1 MTPPGASGASR
12 EWRVLAREL
21 RALKDR
27 SGLSMAALAART
39 TASKSSWQ
47 RYLSGA
53 LPPPRELVREL
64 CVLSDEPPGRLL
76 ALWDLADLGR
86 RHATESEP
94 ESEAEPESE
103 SESESESEAEPEP
116 AREAES
122 KPEPRPDPGG
132 GPRHGPVGERRQEG
146 RSPAR
151 ARRWGVAVGVVA
163 AVLGGVGAAVGT
175 GARVAAGARRA
186 HRGGRLQRGRL
197 RGARVLCAGV
207 RDDRRPAA
215 HGRGAAGGGRPHG
228 VRPAQRGVRGDLGP
242 VWFADIGD
250 RLEVHAPDGRLQ
262 RAEIGDKYD
271 AEGYFST
278 PMLGGGPDGVRA
290 CVVLA
295 RTGDRHCVGG

>member
-94 ESEAEPESE
+94 ESEAEPES
-103 SESESESEAEPEP
+103 

-122 KPEPRPDPGG
+122 EPEPRQDPGG

-175 GARVAAGARRA
+175 GPVWPPGPGERAAVGGCSGAGCEGLGSYAQGCGTTAARPRTVVERRVVGGRMVSVRHSAACEATWARVW
-186 HRGGRLQRGRL
+186 L
-197 RGARVLCAGV
+197 
-207 RDDRRPAA
+207 
-215 HGRGAAGGGRPHG
+215 
-228 VRPAQRGVRGDLGP
+228 
-242 VWFADIGD
+242 ADIGD